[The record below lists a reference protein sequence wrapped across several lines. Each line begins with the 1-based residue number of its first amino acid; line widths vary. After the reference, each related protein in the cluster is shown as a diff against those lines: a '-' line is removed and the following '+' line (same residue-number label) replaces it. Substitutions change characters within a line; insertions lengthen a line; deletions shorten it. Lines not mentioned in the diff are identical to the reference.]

1 VSDLEAGLVAVF
13 AIVVVILIW
22 HVLTRDKEVRQTRWG
37 VFIERDRYDG
47 TTDDKLWPQPKSPP
61 PPTHGYALPADD
73 ETTEQQEPW
82 PKP

>member
-13 AIVVVILIW
+13 AIIVVILVW
-22 HVLTRDKEVRQTRWG
+22 HVITRDKEVRQTRWG

-47 TTDDKLWPQPKSPP
+47 TTDDKLWPKPTPP